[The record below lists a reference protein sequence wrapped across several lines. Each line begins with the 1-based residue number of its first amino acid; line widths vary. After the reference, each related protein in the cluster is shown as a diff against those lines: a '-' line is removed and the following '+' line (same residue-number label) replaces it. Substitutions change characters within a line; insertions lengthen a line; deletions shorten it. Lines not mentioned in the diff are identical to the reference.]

1 MASMSFG
8 QASYS
13 CNSFIVS
20 IMADEK
26 RKYDYD
32 IINNKITDIY
42 GNTINDKEDEA
53 LIKKMLNSPE
63 FKNFKEFMLEKK
75 EDNELVH

>member
-42 GNTINDKEDEA
+42 GNTIND
-53 LIKKMLNSPE
+53 
-63 FKNFKEFMLEKK
+63 
-75 EDNELVH
+75 